1 MASWPS
7 VMSLRRWLRDWY
19 EEHPEHATTAIAL
32 TSASAYALSYFWR
45 YPVFMLPRRML
56 NMHVATL
63 FGVPLDLAGAL
74 SMAFVFGFGCAK
86 PFAMTLVASPFFFRH
101 RLACLLFLFV
111 ASAAVQSVGVLLAGE
126 SNGALIAL
134 SVYVSAFLSSFLFGA
149 SVTYLEGRR
158 TTEGLLAV
166 ITGFLIYAGN
176 ASRGTASVVLAAGC
190 PARLMPALVA
200 LATCPVACLLVVA
213 MDAAPPPSEL
223 DVAARSR
230 RGKPMAWDVK
240 RRFFLD
246 PELAV
251 LTFALV
257 PAYAIITAVRSF
269 RDLYTS
275 QLFGASMMVVDDDDS
290 STGNNNNNGSSS
302 GGGGGGGGGG
312 GSGDDYNDGG
322 GDDGGGGGSGVSTA
336 LYFLAD
342 LPGAVLSVLALLW
355 YGRVKDSRACLWRML
370 STMAAFLAVT
380 LASTAFFTTAHDGN
394 NDNEAAVRG
403 FLWQLVLGSG
413 IFVTYSV
420 MGTPFFER

>member
-1 MASWPS
+1 
-7 VMSLRRWLRDWY
+7 
-19 EEHPEHATTAIAL
+19 
-32 TSASAYALSYFWR
+32 
-45 YPVFMLPRRML
+45 MLPRRML

-158 TTEGLLAV
+158 TRKA
-166 ITGFLIYAGN
+166 YWRSSP
-176 ASRGTASVVLAAGC
+176 ASSSTRGTRV
-190 PARLMPALVA
+190 
-200 LATCPVACLLVVA
+200 
-213 MDAAPPPSEL
+213 AAPRASCWPRAALRASCRPWWPSQPVPWRACWWWPWTPRPPSEL

-269 RDLYTS
+269 ETS
-275 QLFGASMMVVDDDDS
+275 
-290 STGNNNNNGSSS
+290 TRRSSS
-302 GGGGGGGGGG
+302 
-312 GSGDDYNDGG
+312 
-322 GDDGGGGGSGVSTA
+322 A
-336 LYFLAD
+336 
-342 LPGAVLSVLALLW
+342 
-355 YGRVKDSRACLWRML
+355 RA
-370 STMAAFLAVT
+370 
-380 LASTAFFTTAHDGN
+380 
-394 NDNEAAVRG
+394 
-403 FLWQLVLGSG
+403 
-413 IFVTYSV
+413 
-420 MGTPFFER
+420 